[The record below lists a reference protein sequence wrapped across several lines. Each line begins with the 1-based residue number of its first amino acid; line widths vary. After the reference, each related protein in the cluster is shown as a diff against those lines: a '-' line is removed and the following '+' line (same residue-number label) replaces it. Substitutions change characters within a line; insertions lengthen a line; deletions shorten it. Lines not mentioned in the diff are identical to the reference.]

1 MPQAMGSGSSAAT
14 LVGNVVAIK
23 RLVRTR
29 ASAFLI
35 IADKNES
42 YFTVWPDNFGI
53 YTASQSNFSPSLD
66 SSSDA
71 ISSTSPSPKTPHESM
86 IFISAAVALRR

>member
-1 MPQAMGSGSSAAT
+1 MVDVDALGSLCLGLLRLAVGISGAEEEA

-35 IADKNES
+35 VTDKNES
-42 YFTVWPDNFGI
+42 YFTVWPDNFRI
-53 YTASQSNFSPSLD
+53 YTASQSNFSPGNNV
-66 SSSDA
+66 A
-71 ISSTSPSPKTPHESM
+71 RQPSKTVSVNGPE
-86 IFISAAVALRR
+86 